1 MPVARAAEAEM
12 PEQILG
18 LGVIQEDISS
28 DIAEVRSATYIS
40 SLALFSFREGDLL
53 QASLQVASL
62 NNLAKP
68 NLESFRKQVAGLMG
82 GSSLEELRIGT
93 HKVYMTSGQQQIVYT
108 WFKGRGY
115 YVLTVR
121 RAYPFRRTL
130 LRKLLDLEEPV

>member
-1 MPVARAAEAEM
+1 M

-28 DIAEVRSATYIS
+28 DITEVRSATYIS
-40 SLALFSFREGDLL
+40 SVALFSFREGDLL

-68 NLESFRKQVAGLMG
+68 HLESFRKQVAGLMG

-93 HKVYMTSGQQQIVYT
+93 YKVYMTSGQQQIVYT

-115 YVLTVR
+115 FVLTVR